1 MVEQPIVTPDLPDS
15 QMTVAFGPKLEF
27 SRALGPLTS
36 FGTGGPA
43 RYFLPVR
50 SRDELSQAVAIAAK
64 SKIPFFILGG
74 GSNLLVSDDGY
85 NGLVIRLEIV
95 GLSLAEPNLI
105 EVGAG
110 EQLSALV
117 DFATEQSLTG
127 LEFAAGI
134 WGTVGGAV
142 YGNAGAF
149 GGEVGQVLTEACVID
164 RTGRAKTVA
173 VDHFDFGYRSSRL
186 KTTGDILATAR
197 FALTPGNQA
206 EIKSRVDNILAQRT
220 ERHPS
225 ERTAGCF
232 FKNIPDSSQPHG
244 KMPAG
249 QLLEEAGAGP
259 LSVGG
264 AGVYKKHANII
275 VTDKR
280 ATSKDIRLLA
290 DMMKKKVFDRF
301 GIELQEEI
309 QQLGS
314 FQ

>member
-1 MVEQPIVTPDLPDS
+1 MVEQSRVTPDLPDS
-15 QMTVAFGPKLEF
+15 EIKAAFGPSLEF

-50 SRDELSQAVAIAAK
+50 SIDDLSRAVATARQL
-64 SKIPFFILGG
+64 SLPVFILGG
-74 GSNLLVSDDGY
+74 GSNLLVSDEGY
-85 NGLVIRLEIV
+85 NGLVVRLEIT
-95 GLSLAEPNLI
+95 GLRLVEPMIIEAGGGEELA
-105 EVGAG
+105 
-110 EQLSALV
+110 ALV
-117 DFATEQSLTG
+117 DFASEQSLTG
-127 LEFAAGI
+127 LEFATGI

-149 GGEVGQVLTEACVID
+149 GSDIGQVLTEVGLVDPAG
-164 RTGRAKTVA
+164 RTRTVSA
-173 VDHFDFGYRSSRL
+173 DYLAFEYRCSKL
-186 KTTGDILATAR
+186 KTSGEILVTAR
-197 FALTPGNQA
+197 FSLLKGKRS
-206 EIKSRVDNILAQRT
+206 EIKARVQDILKQRADQ
-220 ERHPS
+220 HPLD
-225 ERTAGCF
+225 RTAGCF
-232 FKNIPDSSQPHG
+232 FKNVPDPAEPHG

-249 QLLEEAGAGP
+249 RLLEEAGAGS

-264 AGVYKKHANII
+264 ARVYEKHANII

-290 DMMKKKVFDRF
+290 DMMKKKVNDRF

-314 FQ
+314 FH

>member
-1 MVEQPIVTPDLPDS
+1 MVEQPRVTPDLPDS
-15 QMTVAFGPKLEF
+15 EMVAAFGHNLEF

-50 SRDELSQAVAIAAK
+50 SIDELSMAVTTTERLN
-64 SKIPFFILGG
+64 IPFFILGG

-85 NGLVIRLEIV
+85 DGLVIRLEIA
-95 GLSLAEPNLI
+95 GLKLVEPMSI
-105 EVGAG
+105 EAGAG

-142 YGNAGAF
+142 FGNAGAF
-149 GGEVGQVLTEACVID
+149 GGEIGQVLTEANLVD
-164 RTGRAKTVA
+164 RTGRTRTVSA
-173 VDHFDFGYRSSRL
+173 DHFGFEYRSSLL
-186 KTTGDILATAR
+186 KTSGEILATAR
-197 FALTPGNQA
+197 FRLDEGKRA
-206 EIKSRVDNILAQRT
+206 EIKARVQEILDQRS

-225 ERTAGCF
+225 ERTAGSF
-232 FKNIPDSSQPHG
+232 FKNIPDPTQPHG

-249 QLLEEAGAGP
+249 RLLEEAGAGS

-264 AGVYKKHANII
+264 ARVYEKHANII
-275 VTDKR
+275 VTDER

-309 QQLGS
+309 RQLGS